1 MNDMDKYI
9 NNLVSEFKRLS
20 FDDVENC
27 SDTEKLLYL
36 YAYYH
41 YFNAD
46 SSKISDIILGN
57 IFQHG
62 ALDHIT
68 GIYIDQDSEM
78 GDVDAVIAVYS
89 ENNAF
94 DFPAILKMFKDAEAS
109 ICAAQERKANVRK
122 ELSALLNDDDYK
134 VSATRPLKIR
144 LITNHNPKTV
154 GNKRSITNALQAMKP
169 ERDFVTY
176 HLSFGL
182 DIEYEIVEIENPKEY
197 VDEAVIQL
205 DAPNNFM
212 RFGMEESLIVN
223 ISAMSL
229 KNLYEQYGYRGL
241 FAQNLRYYV
250 KNAKIDGNII
260 ESIQEHPENF
270 WYYNNGVILICDD
283 YIIEGDRILVQNFS
297 IINGGQ
303 TTKIVGETD
312 FERDFFI
319 SDDASGILVEGVLE
333 SMAEYYSVELSQK
346 IHRGMQINAQKC
358 LSNGSNPGL
367 GYKVDSERRFYVD
380 EDEAKI
386 VREIFHR
393 YASGETVADII
404 RDLNSRKIT
413 TSLGREFNKNSLH
426 RLLRNRRYIG
436 MYIYKGEETP
446 GGMPQIVD
454 DGLFERVQ
462 NILDRNKAAP
472 ARSRGK
478 QEYLLT
484 TKLFC
489 GHCKE
494 MMTGYT
500 GAGKHGNKY
509 HYYICNGA
517 KKKVCDKKVI
527 QKALVEERVVQACS
541 ELLTEEKVKYIADQV
556 YAACKKDGDLLS
568 ARKLKTALKE
578 ADSAIENLWVALE
591 KGQAVDMITERFHK
605 REAEKKELE
614 KQLAIEIKKQSG
626 MEYSVILSF
635 LDYLRMLPND
645 NDYKRRALVNIFIN
659 AIYLYD
665 GYFTMILNAGN
676 RPLGIEN
683 IPLDDIEKTFEN
695 DDAGCSSNSQL
706 VADAP
711 P

>member
-1 MNDMDKYI
+1 M
-9 NNLVSEFKRLS
+9 
-20 FDDVENC
+20 
-27 SDTEKLLYL
+27 
-36 YAYYH
+36 
-41 YFNAD
+41 
-46 SSKISDIILGN
+46 
-57 IFQHG
+57 
-62 ALDHIT
+62 
-68 GIYIDQDSEM
+68 
-78 GDVDAVIAVYS
+78 
-89 ENNAF
+89 
-94 DFPAILKMFKDAEAS
+94 
-109 ICAAQERKANVRK
+109 
-122 ELSALLNDDDYK
+122 
-134 VSATRPLKIR
+134 
-144 LITNHNPKTV
+144 
-154 GNKRSITNALQAMKP
+154 
-169 ERDFVTY
+169 
-176 HLSFGL
+176 
-182 DIEYEIVEIENPKEY
+182 
-197 VDEAVIQL
+197 
-205 DAPNNFM
+205 
-212 RFGMEESLIVN
+212 
-223 ISAMSL
+223 
-229 KNLYEQYGYRGL
+229 
-241 FAQNLRYYV
+241 
-250 KNAKIDGNII
+250 
-260 ESIQEHPENF
+260 
-270 WYYNNGVILICDD
+270 
-283 YIIEGDRILVQNFS
+283 
-297 IINGGQ
+297 
-303 TTKIVGETD
+303 
-312 FERDFFI
+312 
-319 SDDASGILVEGVLE
+319 
-333 SMAEYYSVELSQK
+333 
-346 IHRGMQINAQKC
+346 
-358 LSNGSNPGL
+358 
-367 GYKVDSERRFYVD
+367 D

-494 MMTGYT
+494 MMTGCT
-500 GAGKHGNKY
+500 GTGKHGNKY

-517 KKKVCDKKVI
+517 KKKVCDKKTI
-527 QKALVEERVVQACS
+527 QKALIEERVVQACS

-556 YAACKKDGDLLS
+556 YAACKNDGDLLS
-568 ARKLKTALKE
+568 VKRLKAALKE

-591 KGQAVDMITERFHK
+591 KGQSVDMITERIHK

-645 NDYKRRALVNIFIN
+645 NEYKRRALVNIFIN

-676 RPLGIEN
+676 RPLSIEN

-695 DDAGCSSNSQL
+695 DDVGCSSNSQL

-711 P
+711 PK